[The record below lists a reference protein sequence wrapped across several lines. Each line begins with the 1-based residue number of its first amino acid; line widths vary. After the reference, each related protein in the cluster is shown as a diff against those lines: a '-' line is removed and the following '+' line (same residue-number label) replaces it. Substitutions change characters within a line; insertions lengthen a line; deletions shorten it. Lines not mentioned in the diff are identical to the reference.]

1 MNEELLKSIIKSK
14 LKIAEKM
21 VDHLPDEVSGEIKR
35 FGKMVIEGINEFSQ
49 DKQENPQKK
58 QSKELEKI
66 PIE

>member
-21 VDHLPDEVSGEIKR
+21 VDCLPGEASSEVKR
-35 FGKMVIEGINEFSQ
+35 FGKMVIDGINEFSQ